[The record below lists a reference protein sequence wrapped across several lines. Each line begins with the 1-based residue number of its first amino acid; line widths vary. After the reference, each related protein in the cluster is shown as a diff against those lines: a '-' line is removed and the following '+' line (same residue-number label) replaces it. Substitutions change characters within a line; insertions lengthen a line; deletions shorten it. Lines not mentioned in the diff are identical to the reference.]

1 MKKNIIFLLLFF
13 ITAFFAFNIKARAA
27 EYQYCEYQLFD
38 DEYNDVENSYHEC
51 PAKGLVWMPFL
62 GPVGLVAKE
71 IACLNNYKLLDSS
84 FIGFK
89 LSVVNVSG
97 YALPLIDDTKS
108 ASLAYP
114 GINNLSSDKFYDSD
128 KFKCAD
134 NIYINKEGAD
144 SSTVKL
150 NVSHS
155 SGEIL
160 TPDRKS
166 TRLNS
171 SHQIISYAVFCLK
184 K

>member
-114 GINNLSSDKFYDSD
+114 GINNLSSDKFYEYYRAGFRSGGSRHQHA
-128 KFKCAD
+128 CAS
-134 NIYINKEGAD
+134 IMRMFCSALM
-144 SSTVKL
+144 SS
-150 NVSHS
+150 
-155 SGEIL
+155 
-160 TPDRKS
+160 
-166 TRLNS
+166 
-171 SHQIISYAVFCLK
+171 A
-184 K
+184 